1 MVLMYAVRL
10 TLLVRKDGFTQGKRV
25 FNDRDAGFISK
36 FITDSLEG
44 EGVATLLNSLNKRIP
59 ISDVRYWILKKNNIT
74 SDYFCL
80 KYRYQTS
87 ATGVFF
93 LERSTAQYWNIEQS
107 DIHCLTCLNNL
118 QKVID
123 SEGAC
128 YEIHEHT
135 GILQAIKVDLPDPLT
150 GSSVIYSFQFSITE
164 QQLKPM
170 DKQVLKCLLP
180 VFFHAVRQL
189 GRSTDNQCLLSKRE
203 IAVLEW
209 IKQGKST
216 WDISQV
222 LNITERTVNFHVKNI
237 FKKLGVVSRAQAV
250 AVAIDLGVINSSVL
264 REKVEF
270 VE

>member
-1 MVLMYAVRL
+1 MFDH
-10 TLLVRKDGFTQGKRV
+10 KDTR
-25 FNDRDAGFISK
+25 FISK

-59 ISDVRYWILKKNNIT
+59 ISDASYWVLKKNNVT

-80 KYRYQTS
+80 KYSYQTS

-93 LERSTAQYWNIEQS
+93 LKRSIEQYWNAEKP
-107 DIHCLTCLNNL
+107 DIHCLACLNNL

-123 SEGAC
+123 SEVPC
-128 YEIHEHT
+128 YEIHEHS

-150 GSSVIYSFQFSITE
+150 GSRVIYSFQLSIIE
-164 QQLKPM
+164 QKFKPS

-180 VFFHAVRQL
+180 VFFHTVRQL
-189 GRSTDNQCLLSKRE
+189 NTCVGSQCLLSKRE
-203 IAVLEW
+203 ISVLEW

-216 WDISQV
+216 WDVSQV

-250 AVAIDLGVINSSVL
+250 AVAIDLGVIKSSVL
-264 REKVEF
+264 RDDVEF